1 MDERSRVFY
10 SRMFSDALLNL
21 HAVRLGMF
29 TTYISEMPSPFYYVL
44 WREAVPRLASRIY
57 KKLQE
62 ERDGYT

>member
-1 MDERSRVFY
+1 
-10 SRMFSDALLNL
+10 MFSDLLLNL

-29 TTYISEMPSPFYYVL
+29 TTYISEMPSPIYYVL
-44 WREAVPRLASRIY
+44 WREAVPRLSARIY